1 MSRKGSADE
10 HNVKQIILPSI
21 LVLAIYSFA
30 YAQVPLTGFDRL
42 KQIRLLKSDA
52 FQVKQ
57 ILWDFAAEEPN
68 DDDHSQKFST
78 KEMSVEVTYSS
89 GVCSEDEDDDE
100 GQIWDVPEWIATD
113 IRIEPNDPVKVED
126 LHFDLSK
133 LKKEQIWANNTDSF
147 VYHNKELG
155 IALRVSENEIDAIYL
170 FAPQKSKP
178 YLCENKNAKRF
189 VSKSW
194 FGNTRLEDRKII
206 GYSPASVTALILS
219 ATEFDFIDAN
229 KEVKV
234 ETIAGDPDNDILT
247 YNYTVTGGKVIGEGS
262 KVIWSLKAVLPGTYS
277 ITAGVDDG
285 CGICGKTITRSVTI
299 K

>member
-1 MSRKGSADE
+1 M
-10 HNVKQIILPSI
+10 KQIILPSI

-100 GQIWDVPEWIATD
+100 GQVWDVPEWISTD
-113 IRIEPNDPVKVED
+113 VRIELNDPVNVD
-126 LHFDLSK
+126 DFHFDLSK
-133 LKKEQIWANNTDSF
+133 LKKEQIWANDANSF
-147 VYHNKELG
+147 VYHSKALG
-155 IALRVSENEIDAIYL
+155 IALKMNENEIDAIYL
-170 FAPQKSKP
+170 LVPQKSKAR
-178 YLCENKNAKRF
+178 LCENENAKRF

-206 GYSPASVTALILS
+206 GHSPASVTELILS
-219 ATEFDFIDAN
+219 ATDFDFIDMD

-234 ETIAGDPDNDILT
+234 ETIANDPDNDALT
-247 YNYTVTGGKVIGEGS
+247 YNYTITGGKVIGSGP

-285 CGICGKTITRSVTI
+285 CGICGKTVTKSVVVE
-299 K
+299 